1 MMGGMPETT
10 PPSLRPAT
18 LPVEGLPP
26 GWTLRVPD
34 ERDVQ
39 RLAWL
44 RAAVTDRA
52 VPGATADV
60 RTVLHEITGVASWTR
75 RQAVAVDPAGVVRGW
90 AAAHDRAAG
99 RVLAHV
105 TVEPGLDEQF
115 GAGAEG
121 NEGVEPQ
128 DAKDIEGALARALLD
143 RVEEAARA
151 IAHLRRLGSTQI
163 DMGSYA
169 GDERQAGWLRGAG
182 FRHTRTWLQ
191 MTRPVD
197 PEADH
202 PATLPVPRD
211 GVRVRRVRLH
221 TNGLPV
227 AEDIQIIHEML
238 EESFADHFNSY
249 RESFPEFVQRLQE
262 DPGHRWDS
270 WWLAE
275 VRDDREGG
283 AGWLPG
289 GALVGTVVAPDR
301 DGVQGSYVDYIGVHR
316 RARGRGVAKA
326 LLRTVIGDA
335 ALQGRN
341 RVGLEVDDDSPTGA
355 DALYRSLGWETA
367 YRTCS
372 WHRDVDAGEH
382 R

>member
-1 MMGGMPETT
+1 MPATT
-10 PPSLRPAT
+10 PPSLRPST
-18 LPVEGLPP
+18 LPLTGLPP

-34 ERDVQ
+34 ERDVH
-39 RLAWL
+39 RLAGL

-52 VPGATADV
+52 VGGATPDT
-60 RTVLHEITGVASWTR
+60 RTVLLEITGVASWTR
-75 RQAVAVDPAGVVRGW
+75 RQAVAVDPGGCVRGW

-105 TVEPGLDEQF
+105 TVEPDLDAQA
-115 GAGAEG
+115 GAGTE
-121 NEGVEPQ
+121 
-128 DAKDIEGALARALLD
+128 DAVARALLAW
-143 RVEEAARA
+143 VERAARA

-163 DMGSYA
+163 DTGSYA
-169 GDERQAGWLRGAG
+169 GDDRQGGWLRDAG

-191 MTRPVD
+191 MSRPVD
-197 PEADH
+197 RGRDH
-202 PATLPVPRD
+202 PSLLPAPRE

-227 AEDIQIIHEML
+227 AEDIQLIHEML

-275 VRDDREGG
+275 VRDDAGDD
-283 AGWLPG
+283 GWLAG
-289 GALVGTVVAPDR
+289 GALVGTVLAPDR
-301 DGVQGSYVDYIGVHR
+301 EGFLGGYVDYIGVHR

-326 LLRTVIGDA
+326 LLHTAIGDA

-341 RVGLEVDDDSPTGA
+341 RVGLEVDDDSPTRA

-372 WHRDVDAGEH
+372 WHRDVVVGEPG
-382 R
+382 